1 MDAADSWSSHPSPL
15 YFTACK
21 TAHIHTGSSHDQFQG
36 LPSNMDLSRTVFG
49 TSTLKEESA
58 GSIVSPQK
66 SSSEVEKE
74 YNVGKELYKKVH
86 VKKLTLLSPIHPQP

>member
-1 MDAADSWSSHPSPL
+1 
-15 YFTACK
+15 
-21 TAHIHTGSSHDQFQG
+21 
-36 LPSNMDLSRTVFG
+36 MDLSRTVFG

-86 VKKLTLLSPIHPQP
+86 VKGPTLLSPIHPQPPASQLDLDLRIDVHRLGYWYVPDGTVPTPPPNV